1 MVIRDVRLLISA
13 VTFDFWNTL
22 YELPVKGS
30 ASKERMLKFMK
41 IFEEAGTRVT
51 PDELRSVLEQCW
63 TYADHCQ
70 RAEEYDIT
78 PSGHVDYILKHLKIK
93 ASPELWQTVYYAYTR
108 ALENNPPV
116 VREGVGET
124 LPKLASSCK
133 LAVICNTGG
142 TPGVILREFMK
153 RDGILGYFNFLVF
166 SDEVRWAKPNINIFQ
181 HTLANINCNP
191 EQAAHIGDD
200 PITDVIGAKR
210 AGMKAVWLAPHAAAP
225 LPECDYHVRNVSE
238 LLTIV
243 KGK

>member
-1 MVIRDVRLLISA
+1 MISA

-30 ASKERMLKFMK
+30 ASRERALKFLK
-41 IFEEAGTRVT
+41 IFKETGTSVT
-51 PDELRSVLEQCW
+51 PEELRSVFEQCW

-78 PSGHVDYILKHLKIK
+78 PSGHVDYILEHLKIQ
-93 ASPELWQTVYYAYTR
+93 ASPALWQQVYDAYIR
-108 ALENNPPV
+108 ALEDSPPV
-116 VREGVGET
+116 VREGVRET
-124 LPKLASSCK
+124 LPVLASSCK

-142 TPGVILREFMK
+142 TPGVILRQFMQK
-153 RDGILGYFNFLVF
+153 DGILDYFNFLVF
-166 SDEVRWAKPNINIFQ
+166 SDEVGWAKPNIHIFQ
-181 HTLANINCNP
+181 HALANIHTHP

-200 PITDVIGAKR
+200 PVTDVTGAKR
-210 AGMKAVWLAPHAAAP
+210 AGMKAIWLAPHAALP

-238 LLTIV
+238 LLTII